1 MASIDIWTILIFSLI
16 VFITG
21 LSFLRTGSNIKSFF
35 AGGGA
40 IPWWMSGLSLFMSF
54 FSAGTFVVWG
64 SIAYTNGMVAI
75 TIQWTMCLAGIIVGL
90 AIAPMW
96 NRTKVVTAAQFI
108 TLRLSYNTQKLYTT
122 LFLLISMFTT
132 GAFLYPVAKIVEV
145 STGIPLSASIIILGL
160 LIIIYTAVGGLWA
173 VIVTDILQFIVLTAA
188 VLIVVP
194 LAIEKV
200 DGIAEFLNRM
210 PKSHFNIFS
219 GEYTMIFVIGMI
231 LYNSVYIGGNWAYVQ
246 RYTSVAKPSEAKKVA
261 WLFSAL
267 YIFSPIIWMLPPMI
281 YRVVN
286 PNLEGFANEG
296 AYLLMCKEVLPQGML
311 GLMLGAMVF
320 ATASSVNTTL
330 NISAGVLTNDIFKK
344 IFRQSKD
351 RTTMIFARSATVVFG
366 VLTIIV
372 ALMVPKMGGIVEVVL
387 SVGAITGGPLF
398 LPPIWA
404 MFSKRQNARSIFG
417 VTIISMAVN
426 IFFKFI
432 SPEVMNLNLTRGME
446 MIVGASLPAFLLLI
460 TEAYLYF
467 TKSVKTQYRM
477 DYEISKEKCII
488 NPKETKNDQ
497 SDQANLYGRKIIA
510 TGILVIGFLIVGLSL
525 IADFGQLLISSMG
538 GIICV
543 LALLIWP
550 WSSTR
555 LSFNNRKQNKL

>member
-1 MASIDIWTILIFSLI
+1 MRSIDIWTILIFSLI

-21 LSFLRTGSNIKSFF
+21 LSFSRTGTNIKSFF

-90 AIAPMW
+90 SIAPMW
-96 NRTKVVTAAQFI
+96 NRTGVVTAAQFI
-108 TLRLSYNTQKLYTT
+108 THRLSYNTQKLYTT

-145 STGIPLSASIIILGL
+145 STGIPLSTSIIILGL
-160 LIIIYTAVGGLWA
+160 LITIYTAVGGLWA
-173 VIVTDILQFIVLTAA
+173 VIVTDVLQFIVLTAA
-188 VLIVVP
+188 VLILVP
-194 LAIEKV
+194 LALDRV
-200 DGIAEFLNRM
+200 DGIAEFLKRL
-210 PKSHFNIFS
+210 PESHFDIFS
-219 GEYTMIFVIGMI
+219 DEYTMIFVIGMI

-246 RYTSVAKPSEAKKVA
+246 RYTSVAKPSEARKVA

-267 YIFSPIIWMLPPMI
+267 YIVSPIIWMLPPMI

-286 PNLEGFANEG
+286 PNLDGFANEG

-311 GLMLGAMVF
+311 GLILGAMVF

-366 VLTIIV
+366 VLTIFV

-404 MFSKRQNARSIFG
+404 MFSKRQKAWSIFG
-417 VTIISMAVN
+417 VTIISLAIN

-432 SPEVMNLNLTRGME
+432 SPELMNLNLTRGME
-446 MIVGASLPAFLLLI
+446 MIVGASLPACLLLI
-460 TEAYLYF
+460 TEVYFYF
-467 TKSVKTQYRM
+467 TKSDQTQYRM
-477 DYEISKEKCII
+477 DYDIKEEPI
-488 NPKETKNDQ
+488 DQ
-497 SDQANLYGRKIIA
+497 QEDVSEQGDQTNIHGRRVIA
-510 TGILVIGFLIVGLSL
+510 AGILVIGLLIIGLSL
-525 IADFGQLLISSMG
+525 IGDFGQNLVGSMG

-555 LSFNNRKQNKL
+555 LSFNIKKKNKS

>member
-1 MASIDIWTILIFSLI
+1 
-16 VFITG
+16 
-21 LSFLRTGSNIKSFF
+21 
-35 AGGGA
+35 
-40 IPWWMSGLSLFMSF
+40 
-54 FSAGTFVVWG
+54 VVWG